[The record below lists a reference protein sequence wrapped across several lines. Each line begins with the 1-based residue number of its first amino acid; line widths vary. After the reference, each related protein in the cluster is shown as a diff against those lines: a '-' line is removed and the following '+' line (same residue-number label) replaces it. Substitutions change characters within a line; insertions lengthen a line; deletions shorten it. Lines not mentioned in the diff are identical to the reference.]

1 MPSNR
6 SIKRPSQI
14 KSQGELTHASVMHG
28 RVSGRHCLPA
38 EVTHLLG
45 QQVCKPNLA
54 FKEVNFSEMQ
64 PPTLKRTW
72 TAVVSVDTA
81 GCAVNSRGHFEI
93 VFSRLKEIGP
103 EIEFREQFKWLP
115 PSVNVAVD
123 FWADEAVE
131 SYRIDSVSPC
141 SCIH

>member
-1 MPSNR
+1 
-6 SIKRPSQI
+6 
-14 KSQGELTHASVMHG
+14 MHPLCMVG
-28 RVSGRHCLPA
+28 FLAGIAYLLS
-38 EVTHLLG
+38 VTHLLG

-103 EIEFREQFKWLP
+103 EIEFREQFKWQSPL
-115 PSVNVAVD
+115 VRVVVD
-123 FWADEAVE
+123 FWADEAVDR
-131 SYRIDSVSPC
+131 YWIDNVSAC
-141 SCIH
+141 SCAN

>member
-1 MPSNR
+1 MHPLCMVGFLAG
-6 SIKRPSQI
+6 IAY
-14 KSQGELTHASVMHG
+14 LTS
-28 RVSGRHCLPA
+28 
-38 EVTHLLG
+38 VTHLLG

-54 FKEVNFSEMQ
+54 FKEVHFSEMQ

-81 GCAVNSRGHFEI
+81 GCAANSRGHFEI

-115 PSVNVAVD
+115 PSVKVAVD

-141 SCIH
+141 SCVH